1 MVNISAEGEILWTE
15 KIPKRQVSSND
26 GGFYSS
32 YLLGIIEDKLYFVFN
47 DNPKNLFYKG
57 EGKVYKFTRNE
68 SLVVVVELNSDGKQS
83 REALFST
90 REANVIIRPKVCEQI
105 NSNEIILFGQ
115 KKKKQ
120 RFAIVS
126 FVK

>member
-1 MVNISAEGEILWTE
+1 M
-15 KIPKRQVSSND
+15 
-26 GGFYSS
+26 
-32 YLLGIIEDKLYFVFN
+32 
-47 DNPKNLFYKG
+47 
-57 EGKVYKFTRNE
+57 YKFTSKE
-68 SLVVVVELNSDGKQS
+68 SVVVVVELNSDGKQS
-83 REALFST
+83 REALFSI

-120 RFAIVS
+120 RFAKVS